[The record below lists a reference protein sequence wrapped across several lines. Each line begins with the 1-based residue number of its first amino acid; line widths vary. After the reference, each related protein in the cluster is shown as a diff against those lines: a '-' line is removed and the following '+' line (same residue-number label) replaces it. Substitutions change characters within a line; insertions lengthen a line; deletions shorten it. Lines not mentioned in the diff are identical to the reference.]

1 MEDIFELSKFDE
13 YKEDNRREVKAAEGG
28 LPQSL
33 WDTYSS
39 MANTYGG
46 VIICGVRERQNGT
59 WYTTGMKDASK
70 LKRNFWNQAND
81 QKKVSINLLHES
93 AVSTYEVGEDV
104 ILVIEVPMADRETK
118 PVYINGDMFRGTFKR
133 TAEGDYHC
141 TAEEVKAMLRDQAKI
156 GSDMKV
162 LEDEEISDFDP
173 DSIRL
178 YRLRYAAR
186 RPNSAW
192 DKLPDDQ
199 FLVQIGAASDKTQDG
214 RIHPTAAGL
223 LMFGQEYRITPQFPE
238 YFLDY
243 REKLDPRIRWTDRVQ
258 TQSGDFSGNVF
269 DFFNLVYPKITADFK
284 KPFMTEGLYRIE
296 ETPKHLAVREAIANC
311 LVNAD
316 YFQRWSVVIE
326 RYPDRIVLSNP
337 GTIIPGKK
345 QMLRGGISEPRNR
358 NLFKMFNLIGIG
370 EHAGSGVP
378 DIFDVWESEG
388 LETPTVE
395 EQFGAG
401 LPDRTTLTLP
411 LINKMKD
418 LSEMKQDFLP
428 QSPEKSPEKS
438 PETKANEIDARKEA
452 VLSLIMENPSLSK
465 SKIARKLGISD
476 RQVRT
481 VLDYLKAEGKIHYEG
496 TSRGGRW
503 VID

>member
-1 MEDIFELSKFDE
+1 MKDIFELSKFDE

-81 QKKVSINLLHES
+81 QKKVSTNLLHES

-141 TAEEVKAMLRDQAKI
+141 TAEEVKAMLRDQAKT

-178 YRLRYAAR
+178 YRLRYTAR

-258 TQSGDFSGNVF
+258 IQSGDFSGNVF

-284 KPFMTEGLYRIE
+284 KPFMTDGPYRIE
-296 ETPKHLAVREAIANC
+296 ETPKHLAVREAI
-311 LVNAD
+311 L
-316 YFQRWSVVIE
+316 
-326 RYPDRIVLSNP
+326 
-337 GTIIPGKK
+337 
-345 QMLRGGISEPRNR
+345 
-358 NLFKMFNLIGIG
+358 
-370 EHAGSGVP
+370 
-378 DIFDVWESEG
+378 
-388 LETPTVE
+388 
-395 EQFGAG
+395 
-401 LPDRTTLTLP
+401 
-411 LINKMKD
+411 
-418 LSEMKQDFLP
+418 
-428 QSPEKSPEKS
+428 
-438 PETKANEIDARKEA
+438 
-452 VLSLIMENPSLSK
+452 
-465 SKIARKLGISD
+465 
-476 RQVRT
+476 
-481 VLDYLKAEGKIHYEG
+481 
-496 TSRGGRW
+496 
-503 VID
+503 

>member
-118 PVYINGDMFRGTFKR
+118 PVYINGDMFHGTFKR

-178 YRLRYAAR
+178 YRLRYTAR

-199 FLVQIGAASDKTQDG
+199 FLVQIGAASDQTQDG
-214 RIHPTAAGL
+214 LHIQGP
-223 LMFGQEYRITPQFPE
+223 
-238 YFLDY
+238 
-243 REKLDPRIRWTDRVQ
+243 
-258 TQSGDFSGNVF
+258 
-269 DFFNLVYPKITADFK
+269 
-284 KPFMTEGLYRIE
+284 
-296 ETPKHLAVREAIANC
+296 
-311 LVNAD
+311 
-316 YFQRWSVVIE
+316 
-326 RYPDRIVLSNP
+326 
-337 GTIIPGKK
+337 
-345 QMLRGGISEPRNR
+345 
-358 NLFKMFNLIGIG
+358 
-370 EHAGSGVP
+370 
-378 DIFDVWESEG
+378 
-388 LETPTVE
+388 
-395 EQFGAG
+395 
-401 LPDRTTLTLP
+401 
-411 LINKMKD
+411 
-418 LSEMKQDFLP
+418 
-428 QSPEKSPEKS
+428 
-438 PETKANEIDARKEA
+438 
-452 VLSLIMENPSLSK
+452 
-465 SKIARKLGISD
+465 
-476 RQVRT
+476 
-481 VLDYLKAEGKIHYEG
+481 
-496 TSRGGRW
+496 
-503 VID
+503 